1 MNTRPKCVWVINMLD
16 KCINIYST
24 KHDGQNF
31 SSLLNFKFHT
41 DTHRVCYVDFS
52 DRALQIKHRRNSNN
66 KPFLTICSVL
76 TAFLPAFQR
85 KKKTQFSKLYLCN
98 CPEKMGKMGFVLSV
112 FRLFVFGQ
120 AKNLQG
126 IPLCQLK
133 YGEGTTHTAPED
145 STERI

>member
-85 KKKTQFSKLYLCN
+85 KKKPNFPSFICVIAQRKWGKWVLCS
-98 CPEKMGKMGFVLSV
+98 LSSV
-112 FRLFVFGQ
+112 SLFLDRQKIFKASLFV
-120 AKNLQG
+120 
-126 IPLCQLK
+126 
-133 YGEGTTHTAPED
+133 
-145 STERI
+145 S